1 MICPNCS
8 HENEGGKFCVKCGT
22 PLKMDANSEVAATS
36 ETAAPTT
43 TVQPNRYIESTKK
56 ISKTYFSYF
65 MQVLKQPYASSQG
78 MGAEHFINGLITMI
92 IYSFLI
98 PLTTYFGL
106 KSVLNQINPFG
117 SDLFG
122 SSLPFSD
129 VVLKPTFAYLIFILL
144 VAIFTFAAIRLGR
157 VNASFKE
164 VIARFGSFLIPTI
177 AIFVIGLLMA
187 ILAIK
192 MFFVLL
198 IFGFIGSVFLVPP
211 LVIASFKKETKDG
224 IDIIYG
230 SLITYALIFIAAA
243 IMGDMLFNALQS
255 SFYDLFSGL

>member
-22 PLKMDANSEVAATS
+22 PLKIDANNEVAPTS
-36 ETAAPTT
+36 ETTAPPAA
-43 TVQPNRYIESTKK
+43 VQPNKYIESTKK
-56 ISKTYFSYF
+56 VSKMYFSYF

-78 MGAEHFINGLITMI
+78 MGTEHFINGLITMV

-106 KSVLNQINPFG
+106 KGVLNQFSPFG

-122 SSLPFSD
+122 SSIPFSD
-129 VVLKPTFAYLIFILL
+129 VVFKPTFAYLIFILL
-144 VAIFTFAAIRLGR
+144 VTIFTFAAIKLGR
-157 VNASFKE
+157 VNASFKK
-164 VIARFGSFLIPTI
+164 VTARFGSFLIPTV
-177 AIFVIGLLMA
+177 AIFIIALIMA
-187 ILAIK
+187 ILEIK
-192 MFFVLL
+192 MFMVLL
-198 IFGFIGSVFLVPP
+198 IFGFIGSIFLVPP
-211 LVIASFKKETKDG
+211 LVIASFKKETKEG
-224 IDIIYG
+224 IDVIYG
-230 SLITYALIFIAAA
+230 SFITYALTFIAIA